1 MDEEIGAI
9 LPSNIS
15 VKRLFQ
21 VDSDNLNVQEE
32 SAIRSHSSGYNAA
45 QMVGFQRGPARAR
58 NPIQIKFSSSTL
70 TVPEVLHEV
79 KELNNPSL
87 IQIEIRLE

>member
-9 LPSNIS
+9 LLPIIS
-15 VKRLFQ
+15 VERLFQ

-32 SAIRSHSSGYNAA
+32 SDIRSHSSGYNAA

-79 KELNNPSL
+79 KELDNPSL
-87 IQIEIRLE
+87 VQIEILPE